1 MVPRLRLGILM
12 VTLSSAA
19 SSSVHKEVSAQGQ
32 TKALSSDEQFL
43 ELEALTREGEV
54 TAQKL
59 GHELEAAPEV
69 VADPEDSAA
78 PEDVAAPEGAAGS
91 EDAATGLVDAEVA
104 AESQDNSEQAPNVVA
119 APPPAAATV
128 VTQPPIPAGVQAVV
142 TSQDLIAPLHV
153 GIRLDSD
160 DGVFV
165 TNRRRTG
172 AIAENN
178 EYEAHKFMKFIGDLT
193 GQDGAVSYPVTG
205 AFLVV
210 MLWLMA

>member
-1 MVPRLRLGILM
+1 
-12 VTLSSAA
+12 
-19 SSSVHKEVSAQGQ
+19 
-32 TKALSSDEQFL
+32 
-43 ELEALTREGEV
+43 V

-104 AESQDNSEQAPNVVA
+104 AESQDNSEQAPNVAAAPPPAAATVVTQAPNVVA